1 MRGLNT
7 LSAVGTT
14 NLNLGDSEFIEPGQ
28 RVYVKGHDSVATATL
43 VVKFAGVEV
52 FTGPLAIEP
61 GTDVAPEWN
70 RLLTCF
76 MAKQRG
82 QLTAVLGGTVA
93 GARVDF
99 LVLQADEPMPF

>member
-14 NLNLGDSEFIEPGQ
+14 NLALGDSEFIEAGQ
-28 RVYVKGHDSVATATL
+28 RVFIKGADSVATATL
-43 VVKFAGVEV
+43 TCKFAGVEI
-52 FTGPLAIEP
+52 FSGPLAIEN
-61 GTDVAPEWN
+61 GTDMAQRWDQ
-70 RLLTCF
+70 RLTQF
-76 MAKQRG
+76 MAMQRG

-99 LVLQADEPMPF
+99 LVLNPGEDAP